1 MNKLI
6 NPILKGFYP
15 DPSICRV
22 DDNYYLVNSTFSYFP
37 GVPIFR
43 SKDLIN
49 WSQIG
54 NVLTRES
61 QLNLTN
67 TKHSEGIFA
76 PTIRYNN
83 GKYYVITT
91 NISRGGT
98 FIVTANNP
106 EGPWSDPYYIEDA
119 EGIDPSLFFDDDG
132 KTYYVGTRPNSDGCK
147 YNGDWEIWLQEIDL
161 ESYRLIGNSRK
172 LWKGAL
178 NGVIWPEGP
187 HIYKRNN
194 YYYLMIAEGR
204 TANEHSISIARSK
217 NIFGEYEG
225 NPCNP
230 IFTHRHL
237 GKNYKIRNVGHGD
250 LVRTE
255 DDNWFIVML
264 GSRYCEGHCNI
275 GRETF
280 IAKINW
286 ENDWPIVNE
295 GKGMLSDY
303 DDLGMKEYKIET
315 KESCY
320 HFDGSKLSDK
330 FLVLRNPSDEL
341 YSLTKRPGYL
351 RLYLKN
357 IGLDELDNP
366 AYVCIRQEDYNF
378 LAATSMEFLPSDDG
392 DSAGLAIVQDN
403 KHNMRLI
410 YTKESEVRKIKLIN
424 TNNGLDTIVADSEV
438 EANLIRLKIV
448 GNYQKLAFY
457 YSIDGDNY
465 KELISDVNAKTLST
479 DFAGGFVGCTIGLF
493 AYTKNIKSKKY
504 SDFLYFEYRN
514 M

>member
-1 MNKLI
+1 M
-6 NPILKGFYP
+6 Y
-15 DPSICRV
+15 
-22 DDNYYLVNSTFSYFP
+22 T
-37 GVPIFR
+37 GV
-43 SKDLIN
+43 
-49 WSQIG
+49 
-54 NVLTRES
+54 
-61 QLNLTN
+61 
-67 TKHSEGIFA
+67 
-76 PTIRYNN
+76 
-83 GKYYVITT
+83 
-91 NISRGGT
+91 
-98 FIVTANNP
+98 
-106 EGPWSDPYYIEDA
+106 
-119 EGIDPSLFFDDDG
+119 
-132 KTYYVGTRPNSDGCK
+132 
-147 YNGDWEIWLQEIDL
+147 
-161 ESYRLIGNSRK
+161 
-172 LWKGAL
+172 
-178 NGVIWPEGP
+178 
-187 HIYKRNN
+187 
-194 YYYLMIAEGR
+194 
-204 TANEHSISIARSK
+204 
-217 NIFGEYEG
+217 
-225 NPCNP
+225 
-230 IFTHRHL
+230 
-237 GKNYKIRNVGHGD
+237 
-250 LVRTE
+250 
-255 DDNWFIVML
+255 
-264 GSRYCEGHCNI
+264 
-275 GRETF
+275 
-280 IAKINW
+280 
-286 ENDWPIVNE
+286 
-295 GKGMLSDY
+295 
-303 DDLGMKEYKIET
+303 
-315 KESCY
+315 CY

-403 KHNMRLI
+403 KHNMRFI

-424 TNNGLDTIVADSEV
+424 TINGLDTIVADSEV